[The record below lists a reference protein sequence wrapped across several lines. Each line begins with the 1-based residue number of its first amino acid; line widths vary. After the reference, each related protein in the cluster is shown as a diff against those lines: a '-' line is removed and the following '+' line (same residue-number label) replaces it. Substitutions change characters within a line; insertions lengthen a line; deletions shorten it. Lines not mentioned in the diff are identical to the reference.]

1 MNRSCCPSADA
12 DADALV
18 ASVVVSAV
26 CAGNGTS
33 TAPLLYSSRRSM
45 GMGGGSEPASGELG
59 VAYDFVQ
66 SPDTAI
72 EGVRSQ
78 PQFRAYFTTS
88 KRLPRTKFEH

>member
-1 MNRSCCPSADA
+1 
-12 DADALV
+12 
-18 ASVVVSAV
+18 
-26 CAGNGTS
+26 
-33 TAPLLYSSRRSM
+33 M